1 MYLVLEFCVAFACTG
16 ILGTGFILAAEWT
29 TAKYR
34 VLISALLSWS
44 NPIYETYMALAAM
57 YFATNLKNY
66 LLMIFAPGLFL
77 FTYFW
82 LVDESP
88 RWLLSAGYRNRA
100 EKVLLHQAKS
110 NGREISSETLE
121 SLWTSYQQQQQQKI
135 EHIDQCSNSTGIR
148 QVITV
153 FRTKAL
159 RLRFFVLSF
168 CWIVNSFVFYGMTLS
183 SVHLQNDSNKYL
195 SFIVI
200 AWSVIP
206 GTLIAYLVVD
216 RLGRRRTYSFALL
229 ISGASMICSAYVG
242 TTERFLPVVIV
253 LFMIAK
259 SAILCGFLVLYIF
272 TAELWP
278 TLSRNTMMGLC
289 SMIGRIGG
297 ALAAPT
303 ILLVTILPEMPYYL
317 FSLSAVAASVLVLLL
332 PETLARKLPDTL
344 DEVK

>member
-1 MYLVLEFCVAFACTG
+1 MAFACTG

-34 VLISALLSWS
+34 VLISALMSWS
-44 NPIYETYMALAAM
+44 NPVYETYMALAAM
-57 YFATNLKNY
+57 YFTANLKGY
-66 LLMIFAPGLFL
+66 LLAIFIPGLFL
-77 FTYFW
+77 FTYNW
-82 LVDESP
+82 LIDESP

-100 EKVLLHQAKS
+100 EKVLIHQAKS
-110 NGREISSETLE
+110 NGREISSETL
-121 SLWTSYQQQQQQKI
+121 SALWAMYQKQQKVRG
-135 EHIDQCSNSTGIR
+135 IDQPANTAGMH
-148 QVITV
+148 QVVTV
-153 FRTKAL
+153 FRTKSL

-229 ISGASMICSAYVG
+229 ISGVSIICSGYVG

-289 SMIGRIGG
+289 SMIGRVGG

-303 ILLVTILPEMPYYL
+303 ILLVTVFPEMPYYL
-317 FSLSAVAASVLVLLL
+317 FSLAAVAASVLVLLL

-344 DEVK
+344 DEVE

>member
-1 MYLVLEFCVAFACTG
+1 MYLFLEFCVAFACTG

-34 VLISALLSWS
+34 VLISAMLSWS

-57 YFATNLKNY
+57 YFIRNLRGY
-66 LLMIFAPGLFL
+66 LLAIFAPGLFL
-77 FTYFW
+77 FTYYW

-88 RWLLSAGYRNRA
+88 RWLLSVGHRNRA
-100 EKVLLHQAKS
+100 EKVLQNQAKS
-110 NGREISSETLE
+110 NGRELPSETLE
-121 SLWTSYQQQQQQKI
+121 SLWALYQQQQQKSVCDV
-135 EHIDQCSNSTGIR
+135 HRAKATGIE

-153 FRTKAL
+153 FRTSSL
-159 RLRFFVLSF
+159 RMRFFILSF

-183 SVHLQNDSNKYL
+183 SVHLQGDINKYL
-195 SFIVI
+195 GFII
-200 AWSVIP
+200 ISWSVIP

-216 RLGRRRTYSFALL
+216 RLGRRRTYSYALL
-229 ISGASMICSAYVG
+229 IAGICMLFSSYFDSSDKY
-242 TTERFLPVVIV
+242 TIIVII
-253 LFMIAK
+253 LFMFAK

-303 ILLVTILPEMPYYL
+303 ILLVSISPEMPYYL
-317 FSLSAVAASVLVLLL
+317 FSLAAVGASILVLAL
-332 PETLARKLPDTL
+332 PETAARKLPDTL